1 MTESQQSTSSYRVKL
16 YELVDGNWT
25 DRGTG
30 KCYYKMG
37 SEGKTDELHVVSEE
51 DEGVALLVS
60 PVIKSNMYQK
70 QKDTLILWTERDQR
84 EYAVSFQDPL
94 SCQRIWNS
102 FGERGMVDRDSMDDD
117 EKDKMMDEDEL
128 DAEVVTDNNE
138 VAVNVS
144 KSTNYEYYKLPEPTL
159 NNMKSIIETLDDVRY
174 SRDKDRFAEYIMD
187 EDYIEKLVPIFNE
200 CEDLEAYN
208 EIHIIYDLLLHILN
222 LNDQNVIEHVVNEE
236 LIMSIMGIL
245 EYDPKTPHQKTQHRA
260 FIRSKGSS
268 KDHVEELDDEELI
281 KEIDETFRLRY
292 LHNVLTNH
300 QAPYNLLET
309 ISNML
314 QQNNVRI
321 IRNIQ
326 NDSILLT
333 KLTSTITNEKT
344 TREMQVMIRF
354 SFYKSLAHHGLIDIL
369 CYALNSK
376 DQHVQKTSVQ
386 LLESLVQADA
396 HTVRLQIVSQ
406 EKDEECSRSLLKVMI
421 EEATMETNPSNQVN
435 TPTNTSSI
443 TDNDNEEFLTVL
455 YEKHMATFYQFI
467 INLEIEHVKLE
478 GEYKAL
484 SLSRDKNDLCKRLMD
499 LLTFSFKSHGFRFKY
514 FLLTNNCVP
523 KILQLT
529 RSNCAHMKL
538 FPIRFIRACLETK
551 DEFYYTNFMKMN
563 IFETIVRLTIDNK
576 EKDNLVSSACFSLF
590 ELIRTEN
597 YKPLINYLITEFDS
611 VLDTVVFTKTSLLHK
626 LKYEQMTSNTEDKA
640 EKSDKEEDASHHDTW
655 SKVDKEE
662 EDYFNTSDEEDSDI
676 KPLVDYEDEDEDEE
690 EKKEDEQHILTPP
703 LKRKHEDEEEE
714 DEEDS
719 LFVRHRKKL
728 QNEQVIKLKTTT
740 PKQQTDPFSL
750 KRNHEEEEEESKS
763 RMKLT

>member
-421 EEATMETNPSNQVN
+421 DEATSEDVNCFRIQYFHIFRVLMETNPSNQVN

-484 SLSRDKNDLCKRLMD
+484 SLSRDKND
-499 LLTFSFKSHGFRFKY
+499 
-514 FLLTNNCVP
+514 
-523 KILQLT
+523 
-529 RSNCAHMKL
+529 L

-719 LFVRHRKKL
+719 PFVRHRKKL
-728 QNEQVIKLKTTT
+728 QNEQVIKLKTTTTT

>member
-1 MTESQQSTSSYRVKL
+1 
-16 YELVDGNWT
+16 
-25 DRGTG
+25 
-30 KCYYKMG
+30 
-37 SEGKTDELHVVSEE
+37 
-51 DEGVALLVS
+51 
-60 PVIKSNMYQK
+60 MYQK

-640 EKSDKEEDASHHDTW
+640 EK
-655 SKVDKEE
+655 
-662 EDYFNTSDEEDSDI
+662 
-676 KPLVDYEDEDEDEE
+676 
-690 EKKEDEQHILTPP
+690 
-703 LKRKHEDEEEE
+703 R
-714 DEEDS
+714 
-719 LFVRHRKKL
+719 
-728 QNEQVIKLKTTT
+728 
-740 PKQQTDPFSL
+740 
-750 KRNHEEEEEESKS
+750 
-763 RMKLT
+763 